1 MFPLTFLDLFVVE
14 EKGEEVPEMLEA
26 PEPESD
32 LQQQPIDEDGEYS
45 EELGLG
51 FPAV

>member
-1 MFPLTFLDLFVVE
+1 MVE

-26 PEPESD
+26 PEPGSD
-32 LQQQPIDEDGEYS
+32 LQQQQPIDEDGEYS

-51 FPAV
+51 FAAV